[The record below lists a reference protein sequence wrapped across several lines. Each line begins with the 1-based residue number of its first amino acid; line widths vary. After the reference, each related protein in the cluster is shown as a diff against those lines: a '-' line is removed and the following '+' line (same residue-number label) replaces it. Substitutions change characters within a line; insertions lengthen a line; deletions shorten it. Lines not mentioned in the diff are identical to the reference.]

1 MNNPVSVSVSLCQMS
16 VTQALSWGRT
26 LTAKH
31 AKCKRIYTLTEN
43 KQVRRL
49 VFVFQN
55 RFHFVFIRRVC
66 IWMWDLVVTCKHYP
80 QPWLSQQKQ
89 RDTRTSDEDHRMNMK
104 PKTVHGDLCIILH
117 MFIIVLQ
124 CFEVYLLYLVFQT
137 NNPNPSKSGW
147 ETNKPA

>member
-1 MNNPVSVSVSLCQMS
+1 MNNPVSVSVSLCQIS
-16 VTQALSWGRT
+16 VTQALLSIALMRT

-66 IWMWDLVVTCKHYP
+66 IWRWDLVVPCKHYP
-80 QPWLSQQKQ
+80 QPWLSQRKQ
-89 RDTRTSDEDHRMNMK
+89 RDTRKNDENHRMNIK
-104 PKTVHGDLCIILH
+104 PKSLDGDLFIILFLKLH
-117 MFIIVLQ
+117 DNVHHCTSMFS
-124 CFEVYLLYLVFQT
+124 CW
-137 NNPNPSKSGW
+137 KR
-147 ETNKPA
+147 K